1 GAGADADRRW
11 VHGAGGAKF
20 SPVAFGFP
28 ALSGC
33 QTTILLDHDLVSVRT
48 GRAHGGWHFLSRP
61 GLVLGVALEELT
73 LQSSHNLRNHP
84 CGRRCS
90 ANRCVRLAWSACCY

>member
-61 GLVLGVALEELT
+61 GLVLGVALEELAC
-73 LQSSHNLRNHP
+73 SHRRTRCLP

-90 ANRCVRLAWSACCY
+90 AIRCALLAWSVCCC